1 MKITRVTTAVVA
13 GNFPWV
19 LVRVETDEGVTG
31 LGEAYWGVGVAELV
45 HKAAPV
51 IVGQNPFD
59 INRLYEMMIRC
70 LSGEGSQGGATITAI
85 SGIEIALWD
94 LMGKALGVPISEV
107 FDTMQAYF
115 GNLYINDFIKFGRV
129 YRVQTEA

>member
-1 MKITRVTTAVVA
+1 MKITRVSTAVVA

-19 LVRVETDEGVTG
+19 LVKVETDEGVTG

-70 LSGEGSQGGATITAI
+70 LSGEGSQGGTQA
-85 SGIEIALWD
+85 EE
-94 LMGKALGVPISEV
+94 SEQGQ
-107 FDTMQAYF
+107 QAEPT
-115 GNLYINDFIKFGRV
+115 LH
-129 YRVQTEA
+129 EAEVSLRLSQKSSEQCIPSS